1 MKIAI
6 FGQFYQNTTSQII
19 EKLFSFLNNNLV
31 TTVVYEEFLNI
42 LSEEKLISKKNI
54 VIGCVDLW
62 QLQQTADL
70 LIEKNY
76 KIYHDGRSLQLY
88 ISL

>member
-1 MKIAI
+1 M
-6 FGQFYQNTTSQII
+6 GEDQII
-19 EKLFSFLNNNLV
+19 NVDELRKMIPLTLIEKINM
-31 TTVVYEEFLNI
+31 I
-42 LSEEKLISKKNI
+42 LQINQEKLISKKNI